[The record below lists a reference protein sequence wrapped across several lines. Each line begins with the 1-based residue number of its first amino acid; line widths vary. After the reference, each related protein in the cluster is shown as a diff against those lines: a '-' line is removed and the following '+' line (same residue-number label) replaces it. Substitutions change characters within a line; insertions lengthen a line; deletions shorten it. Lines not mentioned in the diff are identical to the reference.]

1 MLEIGNPSDA
11 AKRLDDDEKHTL
23 SNVEGIAAAQV
34 QTFTIINESGLYSLT
49 LTSRKPQ
56 AKAFM
61 AATRLDEDERGIS
74 IVETPSGART
84 DRARGSSGGVTRHC
98 DA

>member
-1 MLEIGNPSDA
+1 ML
-11 AKRLDDDEKHTL
+11 
-23 SNVEGIAAAQV
+23 
-34 QTFTIINESGLYSLT
+34 IINESGLYSLT